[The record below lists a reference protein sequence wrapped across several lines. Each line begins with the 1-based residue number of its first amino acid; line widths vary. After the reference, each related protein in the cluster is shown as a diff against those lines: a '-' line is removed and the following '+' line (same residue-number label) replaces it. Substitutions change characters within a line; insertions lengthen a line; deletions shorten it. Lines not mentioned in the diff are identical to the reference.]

1 MLHLKHIHKSKL
13 AMNKLHF
20 ILNPLKLATLLA
32 GALALTACINLAPF
46 YSRPEAP
53 VPATLGDVA
62 NEQKALAEIKWQS
75 FVTNKRLQQ
84 VIDLSLKNNRDL
96 RVATLNI
103 ERARAQYQVQRA
115 DLFPTVA
122 ATLSETASKGLSNV
136 GNNGNVAA
144 GTVAASNNNSGNV
157 SHVYRATVGFSAYE
171 LDLFGRIRNLNAQAL
186 QTFYSEEENR
196 KTTQISLVAE
206 ISTAWLTLAADKKRL
221 AIAQQTLKS
230 QQNTYDINQK
240 MFDLG
245 VANALTLKQLQT
257 SVDNARVAVATYNIQ
272 IQQDINA
279 LNLLA
284 GSIVPAAWLPD
295 SALSSVALFTALP
308 RGVTSKTLQQRPD
321 VRAAEHLLEGANAN
335 IGALRAAFFPT
346 ISLTTT
352 VGSAST
358 ELNGLFGPG
367 SRIWTFVPQI
377 SLPIFNGG
385 RNRANLTIGEKNQQ
399 ILLAQYEKTV
409 QTAFREVADVLA
421 QREGIQTQ
429 IEAQKSLTD
438 AASAAFQL
446 ADARFKNG
454 VDSYLVVLDAQ
465 RTLYTAEQSLVT
477 LELNDAASQLTLYKV
492 LGGGWQ

>member
-1 MLHLKHIHKSKL
+1 MSKL
-13 AMNKLHF
+13 HAMSQYFKQ
-20 ILNPLKLATLLA
+20 A
-32 GALALTACINLAPF
+32 ALISCSLSLTACINLAPF
-46 YSRPEAP
+46 FSPPEAP
-53 VPATLGDVA
+53 VPATYGTVD
-62 NEQKALAEIKWQS
+62 NGQKALTELGWQT
-75 FVTNKRLQQ
+75 FITDKRLQQ
-84 VIDLSLKNNRDL
+84 VVDLSLKNNRDL
-96 RVATLNI
+96 RVASLNI
-103 ERARAQYQVQRA
+103 EKARAQYQVQRA

-136 GNNGNVAA
+136 GNNGNVSA

-186 QTFYSEEENR
+186 QTFYSQEENR
-196 KTTQISLVAE
+196 KSTQISLVAE
-206 ISTAWLTLAADKKRL
+206 VATAWLTLAADKRRL
-221 AIAQQTLKS
+221 EIAQQTLKS
-230 QQNTYDINQK
+230 QQNTYEINQK
-240 MFDLG
+240 MFELG
-245 VANALTLKQLQT
+245 VANALTLRQLQT

-272 IQQDINA
+272 IKQDINA

-284 GSIVPAAWLPD
+284 GSMVPSTLLPD
-295 SALSSVALFTALP
+295 SALSSVALTTALP

-352 VGSAST
+352 IGTAST
-358 ELNGLFGPG
+358 ELDGLFGPG

-377 SLPIFNGG
+377 SLPIFNAG
-385 RNRANLTIGEKNQQ
+385 RNRSNLEIGEKNQQ

-409 QTAFREVADVLA
+409 QTAFREVADVLV
-421 QREGIQTQ
+421 QREGLQAQ
-429 IEAQKSLTD
+429 LEAQQSLNG
-438 AASAAFQL
+438 AAAEAFRL

-465 RTLYTAEQSLVT
+465 RTLYTAEQTLVT
-477 LELNDAASQLTLYKV
+477 LQLSDAASQLTLYKV
-492 LGGGWQ
+492 LGGGWH

>member
-1 MLHLKHIHKSKL
+1 MGKLHSMNHHLKL
-13 AMNKLHF
+13 
-20 ILNPLKLATLLA
+20 P
-32 GALALTACINLAPF
+32 ALIACSLSLTACINLAPF
-46 YSRPEAP
+46 FSPPEAP
-53 VPATLGDVA
+53 VPATFGTVNND
-62 NEQKALAEIKWQS
+62 QKAITELGWQA
-75 FVTNKRLQQ
+75 FITDKRLQQ
-84 VIDLSLKNNRDL
+84 VVDLSLKNNRDL
-96 RVATLNI
+96 QVASLNI
-103 ERARAQYQVQRA
+103 EKARAQYQVQRA

-136 GNNGNVAA
+136 GNNGNVSA

-186 QTFYSEEENR
+186 QTFYSQEENR
-196 KTTQISLVAE
+196 KSTQISLVAE
-206 ISTAWLTLAADKKRL
+206 VATAWLTLAADKKRL
-221 AIAQQTLKS
+221 EIAQQTLKS
-230 QQNTYDINQK
+230 QQDTYDINRK

-245 VANALTLKQLQT
+245 VANALTLRQLQT

-272 IQQDINA
+272 IKQDINA

-284 GSIVPAAWLPD
+284 GSVVPVASLPD
-295 SALSSVALFTALP
+295 SSLSSVALSSQLP

-335 IGALRAAFFPT
+335 IGALRAAFFPSIT
-346 ISLTTT
+346 LTTT
-352 VGSAST
+352 VGTAST
-358 ELNGLFGPG
+358 ELDGLFGPG

-385 RNRANLTIGEKNQQ
+385 RNRANLDIGKKNQQ

-409 QTAFREVADVLA
+409 QTAFREVADVLV
-421 QREGIQTQ
+421 QREGLQAQ
-429 IEAQKSLTD
+429 LEAQQSLNG
-438 AASAAFQL
+438 AAAEAFKL

-477 LELNDAASQLTLYKV
+477 LQLSDAASQLTLYKV
-492 LGGGWQ
+492 LGGGWH